1 MHLQHIWLN
10 DFRSYPSVE
19 VELPPGLTA
28 FLGRNGQGKSNL
40 LEAVAYLATLESFR
54 GAPADALVRRGCQS
68 AVVRGQVDVDGRE
81 QLIEAEINLA
91 GRNRVQVN
99 RQRLQRTRDLVEAL
113 RVTVFAPDDLE
124 LLKGGPQVRRSY
136 LDTALVMERPAL
148 DSVRTDFEKALR
160 QRNAL
165 LKQCKGRLDEAAALT
180 LDVWDHKLA
189 QAGEE
194 LTTRRRDLADRLG
207 PVTTRAYRDVA
218 GETAEV
224 ALVYMSDWVDRGL
237 AAALADSRP
246 DDVRRG
252 TTLVGPHRDDL
263 LVLLND
269 MPSRTHA
276 SQGEQRSLAL
286 GLRLGVHRLVT
297 DRAGVPP
304 VLLLDDVFSELDPV
318 RSAALLAALP
328 PGQTLLSSATELPPG
343 AVADLVLDVTTG
355 RVDPRNS

>member
-10 DFRSYPSVE
+10 DFRSYPSLD
-19 VELPPGLTA
+19 VELPTGLTA
-28 FLGRNGQGKSNL
+28 FLGRNGQGKSNV

-54 GAPADALVRRGCQS
+54 GAPAEALVRRGSTS
-68 AVVRGQVDVDGRE
+68 AVVRGQVLVDGRE
-81 QLIEAEINLA
+81 QLIEAEINLT

-99 RQRLQRTRDLVEAL
+99 RQRLQRTRDLVEAF

-136 LDTALVMERPAL
+136 LDRALVLERPAV
-148 DSVRTDFEKALR
+148 DSVRSNFEKALR

-165 LKQCKGRLDEAAALT
+165 LKQCKGRLDEAAGLT
-180 LDVWDHKLA
+180 LDVWDQKLA
-189 QAGEE
+189 QAGDE
-194 LTTRRRDLADRLG
+194 LTRLRRDLADRLS
-207 PVTTRAYRDVA
+207 PVTTRAYQDVA
-218 GETAEV
+218 GETSDV
-224 ALVYMSDWVDRGL
+224 RLVYVSEWQEQGL
-237 AAALADSRP
+237 AAALVASRA

-297 DRAGVPP
+297 DRTGVPP

-318 RSAALLAALP
+318 RSAALLEALP
-328 PGQTLLSSATELPPG
+328 RGQTLLSSATELPPG
-343 AVADLVLDVTTG
+343 AVAELTLDVTTG
-355 RVDPRNS
+355 RLDPR

>member
-10 DFRSYPSVE
+10 DFRSYPSIE
-19 VELPPGLTA
+19 VELPAGLTA
-28 FLGRNGQGKSNL
+28 LLGRNGQGKSNF
-40 LEAVAYLATLESFR
+40 LEAVGYLATLESFR
-54 GAPADALVRRGCQS
+54 GAPAEALVRSGS
-68 AVVRGQVDVDGRE
+68 STAVVRGQVVVDGRA
-81 QLIEAEINLA
+81 QLIEAEINPA

-99 RQRLQRTRDLVEAL
+99 RQRLVRARDLVEAL

-136 LDTALVMERPAL
+136 LDKALILERPAV
-148 DSVRTDFEKALR
+148 DSVRSDFEKALR

-165 LKQCKGRLDEAAALT
+165 LKQCKGRLDEAAGLT
-180 LDVWDHKLA
+180 LDVWDLKLA

-194 LTTRRRDLADRLG
+194 LTRLRRDLADRLS
-207 PVTTRAYRDVA
+207 PVTTQAYRDVA
-218 GETAEV
+218 GAAADV
-224 ALVYMSDWVDRGL
+224 RLVYVSEWVEHGL
-237 AAALADSRP
+237 AAALAASRP

-263 LVLLND
+263 LVLLNG

-297 DRAGVPP
+297 NRVGVPP
-304 VLLLDDVFSELDPV
+304 VLLLDDVFSELDPE

-328 PGQTLLSSATELPPG
+328 AGQTLLSSATELPPG
-343 AVADLVLDVTTG
+343 AVAELTLDVTTG
-355 RVDPRNS
+355 RLESR

>member
-1 MHLQHIWLN
+1 VHLQHIWLT

-54 GAPADALVRRGCQS
+54 GAPAEALVRRGAQS
-68 AVVRGQVDVDGRE
+68 AVVRGQAVVAGRE

-91 GRNRVQVN
+91 GRNRVLLN
-99 RQRLQRTRDLVEAL
+99 KQRLSRARDLGEAL

-124 LLKGGPQVRRSY
+124 LLKGGPGVRRSY
-136 LDTALVMERPAL
+136 LDKALVLERPAT
-148 DSVRTDFEKALR
+148 DSVRSDFEKALK

-180 LDVWDHKLA
+180 LDVWDLKLA
-189 QAGEE
+189 QAGDE
-194 LTTRRRDLADRLG
+194 LVRLRRDLADRLS
-207 PVTTRAYRDVA
+207 PVTTQAYQDVA
-218 GETAEV
+218 GEHSEV
-224 ALVYMSDWVDRGL
+224 RMVYVSEWADRGL
-237 AAALADSRP
+237 AAALVDSRQ

-252 TTLVGPHRDDL
+252 STLVGPHRDDL
-263 LVLLND
+263 LVLLNE

-297 DRAGVPP
+297 DRTGVPP

-318 RSAALLAALP
+318 RSAALLASLP
-328 PGQTLLSSATELPPG
+328 PGQTLLSSATDLPPG
-343 AVADLVLDVTTG
+343 AVADLSLDVTTG
-355 RVDPRNS
+355 SVVAR

>member
-1 MHLQHIWLN
+1 VHLQHVWLN
-10 DFRSYPSVE
+10 DFRSYPSLD
-19 VELPPGLTA
+19 VELPAGLTA
-28 FLGRNGQGKSNL
+28 LLGRNGQGKSNV

-54 GAPADALVRRGCQS
+54 GAPADALVRRGASS
-68 AVVRGQVDVDGRE
+68 AVVRGQVLVDGRE
-81 QLIEAEINLA
+81 QLIEAEINPA

-124 LLKGGPQVRRSY
+124 LLKGGPAVRRSY
-136 LDTALVMERPAL
+136 LDKALVLERPAV
-148 DSVRTDFEKALR
+148 DSVRSDFEKALR

-165 LKQCKGRLDEAAALT
+165 LKQCKGRLDEAAGLT
-180 LDVWDHKLA
+180 LDVWDLKLA

-194 LTTRRRDLADRLG
+194 LTRLRRDLADRLS

-218 GETAEV
+218 GETSEV
-224 ALVYMSDWVDRGL
+224 RLVYVSEWHQRGL
-237 AAALADSRP
+237 AAALVDSRA

-297 DRAGVPP
+297 SRMGVPP
-304 VLLLDDVFSELDPV
+304 VLLLDDVFSELDPE
-318 RSAALLAALP
+318 RSVALLAALP
-328 PGQTLLSSATELPPG
+328 QGQTLLSSATELPPG
-343 AVADLVLDVTTG
+343 AVADLTLDVTTG
-355 RVDPRNS
+355 RLDPR

>member
-1 MHLQHIWLN
+1 MHLQHVWLN
-10 DFRSYPSVE
+10 DFRSYPSLD
-19 VELPPGLTA
+19 VELPAGLTA
-28 FLGRNGQGKSNL
+28 LLGRNGQGKSNV

-54 GAPADALVRRGCQS
+54 GAPADALVRRGASS
-68 AVVRGQVDVDGRE
+68 AVVRGQVLVDGRE
-81 QLIEAEINLA
+81 QLIEAEINPA

-124 LLKGGPQVRRSY
+124 LLKGGPAVRRSY
-136 LDTALVMERPAL
+136 LDKALVLERPAV
-148 DSVRTDFEKALR
+148 DSVRSDFEKALR

-165 LKQCKGRLDEAAALT
+165 LKQCKGRLDEAAGLT
-180 LDVWDHKLA
+180 LDVWDLKLA

-194 LTTRRRDLADRLG
+194 LTRLRRDLADRLS

-218 GETAEV
+218 GETSEV
-224 ALVYMSDWVDRGL
+224 RLVYVSEWHERGL
-237 AAALADSRP
+237 AAALVDSRA

-263 LVLLND
+263 MVLLND

-297 DRAGVPP
+297 SRMGVPP
-304 VLLLDDVFSELDPV
+304 VLLLDDVFSELDPE
-318 RSAALLAALP
+318 RSVALLAALP
-328 PGQTLLSSATELPPG
+328 QGQTLLSSATELPPG
-343 AVADLVLDVTTG
+343 AVADLTLDVTTG
-355 RVDPRNS
+355 RLDPR

>member
-1 MHLQHIWLN
+1 VHLQHIWLN
-10 DFRSYPSVE
+10 DFRSYPSLD
-19 VELPPGLTA
+19 VELPTGLTA
-28 FLGRNGQGKSNL
+28 LLGRNGQGKSNI

-54 GAPADALVRRGCQS
+54 GAPADALVRRGASS
-68 AVVRGQVDVDGRE
+68 AVVRGQVLVDGRE
-81 QLIEAEINLA
+81 QLIEAEINPA

-124 LLKGGPQVRRSY
+124 LLKGGPAVRRSY
-136 LDTALVMERPAL
+136 LDKALVLERPAV
-148 DSVRTDFEKALR
+148 DSVRSDFEKALR

-165 LKQCKGRLDEAAALT
+165 LKQCKGRLDEAAGLT
-180 LDVWDHKLA
+180 LDVWDLKLA

-194 LTTRRRDLADRLG
+194 LTRLRRDLADRLS

-218 GETAEV
+218 GETSEV
-224 ALVYMSDWVDRGL
+224 RLVYVSEWHERGL
-237 AAALADSRP
+237 ARALVDSRA

-297 DRAGVPP
+297 SRMGVPP
-304 VLLLDDVFSELDPV
+304 VLLLDDVFSELDPE
-318 RSAALLAALP
+318 RSMALLAALP
-328 PGQTLLSSATELPPG
+328 QGQTLLSSATELPPG
-343 AVADLVLDVTTG
+343 AVADLTLDVTTG
-355 RVDPRNS
+355 RLDPR

>member
-1 MHLQHIWLN
+1 MHLQHVWLN
-10 DFRSYPSVE
+10 DFRSYPSLD
-19 VELPPGLTA
+19 VELPAGLTA
-28 FLGRNGQGKSNL
+28 LLGRNGQGKSNV

-54 GAPADALVRRGCQS
+54 GAPADALVRRGASS
-68 AVVRGQVDVDGRE
+68 AVVRGQVLVDGRE
-81 QLIEAEINLA
+81 QLIEAEINPA

-124 LLKGGPQVRRSY
+124 LLKGGPAVRRSY
-136 LDTALVMERPAL
+136 LDKALVLERPAV
-148 DSVRTDFEKALR
+148 DSVRSDFEKALR

-165 LKQCKGRLDEAAALT
+165 LKQCKGRLDEAAGLT
-180 LDVWDHKLA
+180 LDVWDLKLA

-194 LTTRRRDLADRLG
+194 LTRLRRDLADRLS

-218 GETAEV
+218 GETSEV
-224 ALVYMSDWVDRGL
+224 RLVYVSEWHQRGL
-237 AAALADSRP
+237 AAALVDSRA

-263 LVLLND
+263 MVLLND

-297 DRAGVPP
+297 SRMGVPP
-304 VLLLDDVFSELDPV
+304 VLLLDDVFSELDPE
-318 RSAALLAALP
+318 RSVALLAALP
-328 PGQTLLSSATELPPG
+328 QGQTLLSSATELPPG
-343 AVADLVLDVTTG
+343 AVADLTLDVTTG
-355 RVDPRNS
+355 RLDPR

>member
-1 MHLQHIWLN
+1 VHLQHIWLN
-10 DFRSYPSVE
+10 DFRSYPSLD
-19 VELPPGLTA
+19 VELPTGLTA
-28 FLGRNGQGKSNL
+28 LLGRNGQGKSNF
-40 LEAVAYLATLESFR
+40 LEAVGYLATLESFR
-54 GAPADALVRRGCQS
+54 GAPAEALVRSGS
-68 AVVRGQVDVDGRE
+68 SAAVVRGQVLVDGRE
-81 QLIEAEINLA
+81 QLIEAEINPT

-99 RQRLQRTRDLVEAL
+99 RQRLVRSRDLVEAL

-136 LDTALVMERPAL
+136 LDKALVLERPSL
-148 DSVRTDFEKALR
+148 DSVRSDFEKALR

-165 LKQCKGRLDEAAALT
+165 LKQCKGRLDEAAGLT
-180 LDVWDHKLA
+180 LDVWDLKLA

-194 LTTRRRDLADRLG
+194 LTRLRRDLADRLS
-207 PVTTRAYRDVA
+207 PVTTQAYRDVA
-218 GETAEV
+218 GADADV
-224 ALVYMSDWVDRGL
+224 RLVYVSEWADRGL
-237 AAALADSRP
+237 TVGLVASRA

-263 LVLLND
+263 LVLLNG

-297 DRAGVPP
+297 DRMGVPP
-304 VLLLDDVFSELDPV
+304 VLLLDDVFSELDPE

-328 PGQTLLSSATELPPG
+328 AGQTLLSSATELPSG
-343 AVADLVLDVTTG
+343 AVADLTLDVTDG
-355 RVDPRNS
+355 QVHRR

>member
-10 DFRSYPSVE
+10 DFRSYPSLDLA
-19 VELPPGLTA
+19 LPAGLTA
-28 FLGRNGQGKSNL
+28 FLGRNGQGKSNV
-40 LEAVAYLATLESFR
+40 LEAVAYLGTLESFR
-54 GAPADALVRRGCQS
+54 GAPAEALVRRGS
-68 AVVRGQVDVDGRE
+68 PAAVVRGQVVVDGRE
-81 QLIEAEINLA
+81 QLIEAEINLT

-99 RQRLQRTRDLVEAL
+99 RQRLQRARDLVEAL

-136 LDTALVMERPAL
+136 LDRALVLERPSVDA
-148 DSVRTDFEKALR
+148 VRTNFEKALR

-165 LKQCKGRLDEAAALT
+165 LKQCKGRIDEATGLT
-180 LDVWDHKLA
+180 LDVWDQKLA
-189 QAGEE
+189 QAGDE
-194 LTTRRRDLADRLG
+194 LTRLRRDLADRLS

-218 GETAEV
+218 GEDSEIR
-224 ALVYMSDWVDRGL
+224 LVYVSEWTEQSLADAL
-237 AAALADSRP
+237 AASRA

-297 DRAGVPP
+297 DRTGVPP
-304 VLLLDDVFSELDPV
+304 VLLLDDVFSELDPD
-318 RSAALLAALP
+318 RSAALLEALP
-328 PGQTLLSSATELPPG
+328 RGQTLLSSATDLPPG
-343 AVADLVLDVTTG
+343 AVAELVLDVSTG
-355 RVDPRNS
+355 RVDPR

>member
-1 MHLQHIWLN
+1 M
-10 DFRSYPSVE
+10 
-19 VELPPGLTA
+19 
-28 FLGRNGQGKSNL
+28 
-40 LEAVAYLATLESFR
+40 
-54 GAPADALVRRGCQS
+54 
-68 AVVRGQVDVDGRE
+68 DGRE
-81 QLIEAEINLA
+81 QLIEAEINPA

-99 RQRLQRTRDLVEAL
+99 RQRLVRARDLVEAL

-136 LDTALVMERPAL
+136 LDKALILERPAV
-148 DSVRTDFEKALR
+148 DSVRSDFEKALR

-165 LKQCKGRLDEAAALT
+165 LKQCKGRLDEAAGLT
-180 LDVWDHKLA
+180 LDVWDLKLA

-194 LTTRRRDLADRLG
+194 LTRLRRDLADRLS
-207 PVTTRAYRDVA
+207 PVTTQAYRDVA
-218 GETAEV
+218 GAAADV
-224 ALVYMSDWVDRGL
+224 RLVYVSEWVEHGL
-237 AAALADSRP
+237 AAALAASRP

-263 LVLLND
+263 LVLLNG

-297 DRAGVPP
+297 NRVGVPP
-304 VLLLDDVFSELDPV
+304 VLLLDDVFSELDPE

-328 PGQTLLSSATELPPG
+328 AGQTLLSSATELPPG
-343 AVADLVLDVTTG
+343 AVAELTLDVTTG
-355 RVDPRNS
+355 RLESR

>member
-1 MHLQHIWLN
+1 MQLQHLWLN
-10 DFRSYPSVE
+10 DFRSYPSLDL
-19 VELPPGLTA
+19 ELPAGLTA
-28 FLGRNGQGKSNL
+28 FVGRNGQGKSNVI
-40 LEAVAYLATLESFR
+40 EAVAYLATLESFR
-54 GAPADALVRRGCQS
+54 GAPNEALVRRGTSS
-68 AVVRGQVDVDGRE
+68 AVVRGQVEVDGRE
-81 QLIEAEINLA
+81 QLIEAEINLT

-99 RQRLQRTRDLVEAL
+99 RQRLQRSRDLVEAL

-124 LLKGGPQVRRSY
+124 LLKGGPAVRRAY
-136 LDTALVMERPAL
+136 LDKALVLERPAV
-148 DSVRTDFEKALR
+148 DSVRSGFEKALK

-180 LDVWDHKLA
+180 LDVWDLKLA

-194 LTTRRRDLADRLG
+194 LTRLRRDLAVRLS
-207 PVTTRAYRDVA
+207 PVTTQAYRDVA
-218 GETAEV
+218 GETSEV
-224 ALVYMSDWVDRGL
+224 RLVYVSEWSSEGLAGALV
-237 AAALADSRP
+237 ASRA

-269 MPSRTHA
+269 MPSRTHS

-297 DRAGVPP
+297 DRMGVPP
-304 VLLLDDVFSELDPV
+304 VLLLDDVFSELDPG

-328 PGQTLLSSATELPPG
+328 TGQTLLSSATELPEG
-343 AVADLVLDVTTG
+343 AAAELTFDVTTG
-355 RVDPRNS
+355 RLDPR

>member
-1 MHLQHIWLN
+1 MQLQHLWLN
-10 DFRSYPSVE
+10 DFRSYPSLDL
-19 VELPPGLTA
+19 ELPTGLTA
-28 FLGRNGQGKSNL
+28 LVGRNGQGKSNV
-40 LEAVAYLATLESFR
+40 LEAVGYLATLESFR
-54 GAPADALVRRGCQS
+54 GAPNEALVRRGTSS
-68 AVVRGQVDVDGRE
+68 AVVRGQVLVDGRE

-99 RQRLQRTRDLVEAL
+99 RQRLQRSRDLVEAL

-124 LLKGGPQVRRSY
+124 LLKGGPAVRRSY
-136 LDTALVMERPAL
+136 LDKALVLERPAV
-148 DSVRTDFEKALR
+148 DSVRSDFEKALR

-165 LKQCKGRLDEAAALT
+165 LKQCKGRLDDAAGLT
-180 LDVWDHKLA
+180 LDVWDLKLA

-194 LTTRRRDLADRLG
+194 LTRLRRDLADRLS
-207 PVTTRAYRDVA
+207 PVTTQAYRDVA
-218 GETAEV
+218 GETSEV
-224 ALVYMSDWVDRGL
+224 RLVYESDWVSRGL
-237 AAALADSRP
+237 AEALVASRA

-269 MPSRTHA
+269 MPSRTHS

-297 DRAGVPP
+297 DRTGVPP
-304 VLLLDDVFSELDPV
+304 VLLLDDVFSELDPG

-328 PGQTLLSSATELPPG
+328 RGQTLLSSATELPAG
-343 AVADLVLDVTTG
+343 AVAELTFNVTTG
-355 RVDPRNS
+355 RLDPR

>member
-1 MHLQHIWLN
+1 VHLQHVWLN
-10 DFRSYPSVE
+10 DFRSYPSLD
-19 VELPPGLTA
+19 VELPAGLTA
-28 FLGRNGQGKSNL
+28 LLGRNGQGKSNV

-54 GAPADALVRRGCQS
+54 GAPADALVRRGASS
-68 AVVRGQVDVDGRE
+68 AVVRGQVLVDGRE
-81 QLIEAEINLA
+81 QLIEAEINPA

-124 LLKGGPQVRRSY
+124 LLKGGPAVRRSY
-136 LDTALVMERPAL
+136 LDKALVLERPAV
-148 DSVRTDFEKALR
+148 DSVRSDFEKALR

-165 LKQCKGRLDEAAALT
+165 LKQCKGRLDEAAGLT
-180 LDVWDHKLA
+180 LDVWDLKLA

-194 LTTRRRDLADRLG
+194 LTRLRRDLADRLS

-218 GETAEV
+218 GETSEV
-224 ALVYMSDWVDRGL
+224 RLVYVSEWHQRGL
-237 AAALADSRP
+237 AAALVDSRA

-263 LVLLND
+263 MVLLND

-297 DRAGVPP
+297 SRMGVPP
-304 VLLLDDVFSELDPV
+304 VLLLDDVFSELDPE
-318 RSAALLAALP
+318 RSVALLAALP
-328 PGQTLLSSATELPPG
+328 QGQTLLSSATELPPG
-343 AVADLVLDVTTG
+343 AVADLTLDVTTG
-355 RVDPRNS
+355 RLDPR

>member
-10 DFRSYPSVE
+10 DFRSYPSLD
-19 VELPPGLTA
+19 VELPAGLTA
-28 FLGRNGQGKSNL
+28 LLGRNGQGKSNV

-54 GAPADALVRRGCQS
+54 GAPAEAMVRRGSSS
-68 AVVRGQVDVDGRE
+68 AVVRGQVLVDGRD
-81 QLIEAEINLA
+81 QLIEAEINLT

-136 LDTALVMERPAL
+136 LDKALVLERPAV
-148 DSVRTDFEKALR
+148 DSVRSDFEKALR

-165 LKQCKGRLDEAAALT
+165 LKQCKGRLDEVAGLT
-180 LDVWDHKLA
+180 LDVWDQKLA
-189 QAGEE
+189 EAGED
-194 LTTRRRDLADRLG
+194 LTRRRRDLADRLS

-218 GETAEV
+218 GEESEV
-224 ALVYMSDWVDRGL
+224 RLVYVSEWQEQGL
-237 AAALADSRP
+237 AAALVASRA

-297 DRAGVPP
+297 DRTGVPP

-318 RSAALLAALP
+318 RSAALLEALP
-328 PGQTLLSSATELPPG
+328 RGQTLLSSATELPPG
-343 AVADLVLDVTTG
+343 AVAELTLDVTMG
-355 RVDPRNS
+355 RLDPR

>member
-1 MHLQHIWLN
+1 MHLQRVWLN
-10 DFRSYPSVE
+10 DFRSYPSLD
-19 VELPPGLTA
+19 VELPAGLTA
-28 FLGRNGQGKSNL
+28 LLGRNGQGKSNV

-54 GAPADALVRRGCQS
+54 GAPADALVRRGASS
-68 AVVRGQVDVDGRE
+68 AVVRGQVLVEGRE
-81 QLIEAEINLA
+81 QLIEAEINPA

-124 LLKGGPQVRRSY
+124 LLKGGPAVRRSY
-136 LDTALVMERPAL
+136 LDKALVLERPAV
-148 DSVRTDFEKALR
+148 DSVRSDFEKALR

-165 LKQCKGRLDEAAALT
+165 LKQCKGRLDEAAGLT
-180 LDVWDHKLA
+180 LDVWDLKLA

-194 LTTRRRDLADRLG
+194 LTRLRRDLADRLG

-218 GETAEV
+218 GETSEV
-224 ALVYMSDWVDRGL
+224 RLVYVSEWHDRGL
-237 AAALADSRP
+237 AAALLESRA

-252 TTLVGPHRDDL
+252 TSLVGPHRDDL
-263 LVLLND
+263 LVLLNE

-297 DRAGVPP
+297 SRMGVPP
-304 VLLLDDVFSELDPV
+304 VLLLDDVFSELDPE

-328 PGQTLLSSATELPPG
+328 QGQTLLSSATELPPG
-343 AVADLVLDVTTG
+343 AVADLTLDVTTG
-355 RVDPRNS
+355 RLDPR

>member
-10 DFRSYPSVE
+10 DFRSYPSLD
-19 VELPPGLTA
+19 VELPAGLTA
-28 FLGRNGQGKSNL
+28 LLGRNGQGKSNV

-54 GAPADALVRRGCQS
+54 GAPAEAMVRRGSSS
-68 AVVRGQVDVDGRE
+68 AVVRGQVLVDGRD
-81 QLIEAEINLA
+81 QLIEAEINLT

-136 LDTALVMERPAL
+136 LDKALVPERPAV
-148 DSVRTDFEKALR
+148 DSVRSDFEKALR

-165 LKQCKGRLDEAAALT
+165 LKQCKGRLDEAAGLT
-180 LDVWDHKLA
+180 LDVWDQKLA
-189 QAGEE
+189 EAGED
-194 LTTRRRDLADRLG
+194 LTRRRRDLADRLS

-218 GETAEV
+218 GEESEV
-224 ALVYMSDWVDRGL
+224 RLVYVSEWQEQGL
-237 AAALADSRP
+237 AAALVASRA

-297 DRAGVPP
+297 DRTGVPP

-318 RSAALLAALP
+318 RSAALLEALP
-328 PGQTLLSSATELPPG
+328 RGQTLLSSATELPPG
-343 AVADLVLDVTTG
+343 AVAELTLDVTMG
-355 RVDPRNS
+355 RLDPR

>member
-1 MHLQHIWLN
+1 MQLQHLWLN
-10 DFRSYPSVE
+10 DFRSYPSLDL
-19 VELPPGLTA
+19 ELPSGLTA
-28 FLGRNGQGKSNL
+28 LVGRNGQGKSNV

-54 GAPADALVRRGCQS
+54 GVPNEALVRRGCTA
-68 AVVRGQVDVDGRE
+68 AVVRGQVEVDGRE
-81 QLIEAEINLA
+81 QLIEAEINLT

-99 RQRLQRTRDLVEAL
+99 RQRLQRSRDLVEAL

-124 LLKGGPQVRRSY
+124 LLKGGPAVRRSY
-136 LDTALVMERPAL
+136 LDTALVLERPAV
-148 DSVRTDFEKALR
+148 DSVRSEFEKALR

-165 LKQCKGRLDEAAALT
+165 LKQCKGRLDEAAGLT
-180 LDVWDHKLA
+180 LDVWDLKLA

-194 LTTRRRDLADRLG
+194 LTRLRRDLADRLS
-207 PVTTRAYRDVA
+207 PVTTQAYRDVA
-218 GETAEV
+218 GETSEV
-224 ALVYMSDWVDRGL
+224 RLVYVSEWASQGL
-237 AAALADSRP
+237 AASLVSSRA

-269 MPSRTHA
+269 MPSRTQS

-297 DRAGVPP
+297 DRTGVPP
-304 VLLLDDVFSELDPV
+304 VLLLDDVFSELDPE

-328 PGQTLLSSATELPPG
+328 SGQTLLSSATELPPG
-343 AVADLVLDVTTG
+343 ADAELTLDVTTG
-355 RVDPRNS
+355 RLDPR

>member
-10 DFRSYPSVE
+10 DFRSYPSIE
-19 VELPPGLTA
+19 VELPAGLTA
-28 FLGRNGQGKSNL
+28 LLGRNGQGKSNF
-40 LEAVAYLATLESFR
+40 LEAVGYLATLESFR
-54 GAPADALVRRGCQS
+54 GAPADALVRSGS
-68 AVVRGQVDVDGRE
+68 STAVVRGQVVVDGRE
-81 QLIEAEINLA
+81 QLIEAEINPA

-99 RQRLQRTRDLVEAL
+99 RQRLVRARDLVEAL

-136 LDTALVMERPAL
+136 LDKALILERPAV
-148 DSVRTDFEKALR
+148 DSVRSDFEKALR

-165 LKQCKGRLDEAAALT
+165 LKQCKGRLDEAAGLT
-180 LDVWDHKLA
+180 LDVWDLKLA

-194 LTTRRRDLADRLG
+194 LTRLRRDLADRLS
-207 PVTTRAYRDVA
+207 PVTTQAYRDVA
-218 GETAEV
+218 GAAADV
-224 ALVYMSDWVDRGL
+224 RLVYVSEWVEHGL
-237 AAALADSRP
+237 AAALAASRP

-263 LVLLND
+263 LVLLNG

-297 DRAGVPP
+297 NRVGVPP
-304 VLLLDDVFSELDPV
+304 VLLLDDVFSELDPE

-328 PGQTLLSSATELPPG
+328 AGQTLLSSATELPPG
-343 AVADLVLDVTTG
+343 AVAELTLDVTTG
-355 RVDPRNS
+355 RLESR

>member
-1 MHLQHIWLN
+1 MHLQRVWLN
-10 DFRSYPSVE
+10 DFRSYPSLD
-19 VELPPGLTA
+19 VELPAGLTA
-28 FLGRNGQGKSNL
+28 LLGRNGQGKSNV

-54 GAPADALVRRGCQS
+54 GAPADALVRRGASS
-68 AVVRGQVDVDGRE
+68 AVVRGQVLVEGRE
-81 QLIEAEINLA
+81 QLIEAEINPA

-124 LLKGGPQVRRSY
+124 LLKGGPAVRRSY
-136 LDTALVMERPAL
+136 LDKALVLERPAV
-148 DSVRTDFEKALR
+148 DSVRSDFEKALR

-165 LKQCKGRLDEAAALT
+165 LKQCKGRLDQAAGLT
-180 LDVWDHKLA
+180 LDVWDLKLA

-194 LTTRRRDLADRLG
+194 LTRLRRGLADRLG

-218 GETAEV
+218 GETSEV
-224 ALVYMSDWVDRGL
+224 RLVYVSEWHDRGL
-237 AAALADSRP
+237 AAALLESRA

-252 TTLVGPHRDDL
+252 TSLVGPHRDDL
-263 LVLLND
+263 LVLLNE

-297 DRAGVPP
+297 SRMGVPP
-304 VLLLDDVFSELDPV
+304 VLLLDDVFSELDPE

-328 PGQTLLSSATELPPG
+328 QGQTLLSSATELPPG
-343 AVADLVLDVTTG
+343 AVADLTLDVTTG
-355 RVDPRNS
+355 RLDPR

>member
-1 MHLQHIWLN
+1 MHLQHVWLN
-10 DFRSYPSVE
+10 DFRSYPSLD
-19 VELPPGLTA
+19 VELPAGLTA
-28 FLGRNGQGKSNL
+28 LLGRNGQGKSNV

-54 GAPADALVRRGCQS
+54 GAPADALVRRSASS
-68 AVVRGQVDVDGRE
+68 AVVRGQVLVDGRE
-81 QLIEAEINLA
+81 QLIEAEINPA

-124 LLKGGPQVRRSY
+124 LLKGGPAVRRSY
-136 LDTALVMERPAL
+136 LDKALVLERPAV
-148 DSVRTDFEKALR
+148 DSVRSDFEKALR

-165 LKQCKGRLDEAAALT
+165 LKQCKGRLDEAAGLT
-180 LDVWDHKLA
+180 LDVWDLKLA

-194 LTTRRRDLADRLG
+194 LTRLRRDLADRLS

-218 GETAEV
+218 GETSEV
-224 ALVYMSDWVDRGL
+224 RLVYVSEWHERGL
-237 AAALADSRP
+237 AAALVDSRA

-297 DRAGVPP
+297 SRMGVPP
-304 VLLLDDVFSELDPV
+304 VLLLDDVFSELDPE
-318 RSAALLAALP
+318 RSVALLAALP
-328 PGQTLLSSATELPPG
+328 QGQTLLSSATELPPG
-343 AVADLVLDVTTG
+343 AVADLTLDVTTG
-355 RVDPRNS
+355 RLDPR

>member
-10 DFRSYPSVE
+10 DFRSYPSVD

-28 FLGRNGQGKSNL
+28 FLGRNGQGKSNM

-54 GAPADALVRRGCQS
+54 GAPSDALVRRGAPS
-68 AVVRGQVDVDGRE
+68 AVVRGQVLVDGRE
-81 QLIEAEINLA
+81 QLIEAEINLT

-124 LLKGGPQVRRSY
+124 LLKGGPAVRRSY
-136 LDTALVMERPAL
+136 LDTALVVERPAN
-148 DSVRTDFEKALR
+148 DTVRTGFEKALR

-180 LDVWDHKLA
+180 LEVWDLKLA

-194 LTTRRRDLADRLG
+194 LTRLRRDLAERLG
-207 PVTTRAYRDVA
+207 PVVTQAYQDVA
-218 GETAEV
+218 GTDAQVTLEY
-224 ALVYMSDWVDRGL
+224 LSDWSDQGL
-237 AAALADSRP
+237 AEALSRSRA

-263 LVLLND
+263 LVQLNG

-297 DRAGVPP
+297 DRTGVPP

-328 PGQTLLSSATELPPG
+328 AGQTLLSSATELPPG
-343 AVADLVLDVTTG
+343 AEADLVLQVMTG
-355 RVDPRNS
+355 TVAPA

>member
-1 MHLQHIWLN
+1 VHLQHIWLN
-10 DFRSYPSVE
+10 DFRSYPSVD

-28 FLGRNGQGKSNL
+28 FLGRNGQGKSNM

-54 GAPADALVRRGCQS
+54 GAPSDALVRRGASS
-68 AVVRGQVDVDGRE
+68 AVVRGQVLVDGRE
-81 QLIEAEINLA
+81 QLIEAEINLT

-136 LDTALVMERPAL
+136 LDTALVVERPAN
-148 DSVRTDFEKALR
+148 DTVRAGFEKALR

-180 LDVWDHKLA
+180 LEVWDLKLA

-194 LTTRRRDLADRLG
+194 LTRLRRDLADRLG
-207 PVTTRAYRDVA
+207 QVVTRAYQDVA
-218 GETAEV
+218 GTDAQVTLEY
-224 ALVYMSDWVDRGL
+224 LSDWSDQGL
-237 AAALADSRP
+237 AGALSRSRA

-263 LVLLND
+263 LVQLNG

-297 DRAGVPP
+297 DRTGVPP
-304 VLLLDDVFSELDPV
+304 VLLLDDVFSELDPE

-328 PGQTLLSSATELPPG
+328 AGQTLLSSATELPPG
-343 AVADLVLDVTTG
+343 AVADLVLQVTTG
-355 RVDPRNS
+355 TVAPA

>member
-10 DFRSYPSVE
+10 DFRSYPSLD
-19 VELPPGLTA
+19 VELPAGLTA
-28 FLGRNGQGKSNL
+28 LLGRNGQGKSNV

-54 GAPADALVRRGCQS
+54 GAPVEAMVRRGSSS
-68 AVVRGQVDVDGRE
+68 AVVRGQVLVDGRD
-81 QLIEAEINLA
+81 QLIEAEINLT

-136 LDTALVMERPAL
+136 LDKALVLERPAV
-148 DSVRTDFEKALR
+148 DSVRSDFEKALR

-165 LKQCKGRLDEAAALT
+165 LKQCKGRLDEAAGLT
-180 LDVWDHKLA
+180 LDVWDQKLA
-189 QAGEE
+189 EAGED
-194 LTTRRRDLADRLG
+194 LTRRRRDLADRLS

-218 GETAEV
+218 GEESEV
-224 ALVYMSDWVDRGL
+224 RLVYVSEWQEQGL
-237 AAALADSRP
+237 AAALVASRA

-297 DRAGVPP
+297 DRTGVPP

-318 RSAALLAALP
+318 RSAALLEALP
-328 PGQTLLSSATELPPG
+328 RGQTLLSSATELPPG
-343 AVADLVLDVTTG
+343 AVAELTLDVTMG
-355 RVDPRNS
+355 RLDPR

>member
-1 MHLQHIWLN
+1 VHLQHIWLN
-10 DFRSYPSVE
+10 DFRSYPSIE
-19 VELPPGLTA
+19 VELPAGLTA
-28 FLGRNGQGKSNL
+28 LLGRNGQGKSNF
-40 LEAVAYLATLESFR
+40 LEAVGYLATLESFR
-54 GAPADALVRRGCQS
+54 GAPAEALVRSGS
-68 AVVRGQVDVDGRE
+68 STAVVRGQVVVDGRA
-81 QLIEAEINLA
+81 QLIEAEINPA

-99 RQRLQRTRDLVEAL
+99 RQRLVRARDLVEAL

-136 LDTALVMERPAL
+136 LDKALILERPAV
-148 DSVRTDFEKALR
+148 DSVRSDFEKALR

-165 LKQCKGRLDEAAALT
+165 LKQCKGRLDEAAGLT
-180 LDVWDHKLA
+180 LDVWDLKLA

-194 LTTRRRDLADRLG
+194 LTRLRRDLADRLS
-207 PVTTRAYRDVA
+207 PVTTQAYRDVA
-218 GETAEV
+218 GAAADV
-224 ALVYMSDWVDRGL
+224 RLVYVSEWVEHGL
-237 AAALADSRP
+237 AAALAASRP

-263 LVLLND
+263 LVLLNG

-297 DRAGVPP
+297 NRVGVPP
-304 VLLLDDVFSELDPV
+304 VLLLDDVFSELDPE

-328 PGQTLLSSATELPPG
+328 AGQTLLSSATELPPG
-343 AVADLVLDVTTG
+343 AVAELTLDVTTG
-355 RVDPRNS
+355 RLESR

>member
-10 DFRSYPSVE
+10 DFRSYPSIE
-19 VELPPGLTA
+19 VELPAGLTA
-28 FLGRNGQGKSNL
+28 LLGRNGQGKSNF
-40 LEAVAYLATLESFR
+40 LEAVGYLATLESFR
-54 GAPADALVRRGCQS
+54 GAPADALVRSGS
-68 AVVRGQVDVDGRE
+68 STAVVRGQVVVDGRE
-81 QLIEAEINLA
+81 QLIEAEINPA

-99 RQRLQRTRDLVEAL
+99 RQRLVRARDLVEAL

-124 LLKGGPQVRRSY
+124 LLKGGPQIRRSY
-136 LDTALVMERPAL
+136 LDKALILERPAV
-148 DSVRTDFEKALR
+148 DSVRSDFEKALR

-165 LKQCKGRLDEAAALT
+165 LKQCKGRLDEAAGLT
-180 LDVWDHKLA
+180 LDVWDLKLA

-194 LTTRRRDLADRLG
+194 LTRLRRDLADRLS
-207 PVTTRAYRDVA
+207 PVTTQAYRDVA
-218 GETAEV
+218 GAAADV
-224 ALVYMSDWVDRGL
+224 RLVYVSEWVEHGL
-237 AAALADSRP
+237 AAALAASRP

-263 LVLLND
+263 LVLLNG

-297 DRAGVPP
+297 TRVGVPP
-304 VLLLDDVFSELDPV
+304 VLLLDDVFSELDPE

-328 PGQTLLSSATELPPG
+328 AGQTLLSSATELPPG
-343 AVADLVLDVTTG
+343 AVAELTLDVTTG
-355 RVDPRNS
+355 RLESR